1 MRREV
6 QAVVLLLLGTAC
18 VRIGLDGSYLYYVK
32 DVLRWPL
39 VASGVVIAALG
50 LLGLVALFRRTETH
64 DHPHRACA
72 DGAHHHVPRVAW
84 LLTLPVFAILLV
96 APGPL
101 GAYAAARDPG
111 TVAKPAGD
119 SDFPPLPAGDGP
131 AALPVY
137 EYAVR
142 AIWDEGRS
150 LYDRDVELTGFVSRN
165 PAGGWY
171 LTRIQLA
178 CCAADGIATK
188 VEMRDAQP
196 LPEDTWV
203 RVVGRWERSTATDP
217 AKAIAAMRAT
227 SVTVVPA
234 PSNPYE

>member
-1 MRREV
+1 M
-6 QAVVLLLLGTAC
+6 LLLGTAC
-18 VRIGLDGSYLYYVK
+18 MRIGLDGSYMYYVK
-32 DVLRWPL
+32 PGLHWPL
-39 VASGVVIAALG
+39 VAAGAIVAAIGVLGVIAA
-50 LLGLVALFRRTETH
+50 FRKPQEHHHEATCGE
-64 DHPHRACA
+64 
-72 DGAHHHVPRVAW
+72 GGSHHHVPRVAW

-111 TVAKPAGD
+111 TVAKPASD
-119 SDFPPLPAGDGP
+119 SDFPALPAGD
-131 AALPVY
+131 PVQMQVF

-142 AIWDEGRS
+142 AVWDQGRS
-150 LYDRDVELTGFVSRN
+150 LTDRRVALTGFVSKR
-165 PAGGWY
+165 PEGGWY

-203 RVVGRWERSTATDP
+203 EVVGTYEPSTATNPDD
-217 AKAIAAMRAT
+217 AVAAMHAD
-227 SVTVVPA
+227 SVAVVPVPA
-234 PSNPYE
+234 DPYE

>member
-1 MRREV
+1 MRKDV

-39 VASGVVIAALG
+39 VASGVLVAALG
-50 LLGLVALFRRTETH
+50 LLGLVGSLRRPTEGH
-64 DHPHRACA
+64 DH
-72 DGAHHHVPRVAW
+72 VPTVAW
-84 LLTLPVFAILLV
+84 LLTLPVFAILLI

-119 SDFPPLPAGDGP
+119 SEFPALPAGD
-131 AALPVY
+131 PVAVPVN

-142 AIWDEGRS
+142 AIWDEGRTLADRQIS
-150 LYDRDVELTGFVSRN
+150 LLGFVSKRDD
-165 PAGGWY
+165 GGWY

-188 VEMRDAQP
+188 VEVRDAPP
-196 LPEDTWV
+196 LAEDTWV
-203 RVVGRWERSTATDP
+203 QVVGRWEPSTATNPED
-217 AKAIAAMRAT
+217 AIAAMRAD
-227 SVTVVPA
+227 SVTQVPV
-234 PSNPYE
+234 PSDPYE